1 MKALEITTIIGC
13 KVQCDY
19 CPQDKITRAY
29 VDRGGTKILSPK
41 DYEVALGKLPR
52 EVLIHFSGM
61 AEPWLNPAC
70 TEMVLLTHRRGHEIS
85 VFTTAV
91 GMTPPDVHRFS
102 AIPFRDFVL
111 HLPDTEGHAK
121 IPVDDLYL
129 ETIDAIVRGDIR
141 GLSYM
146 TMGTLP
152 GRVKKIVGRRVRP
165 TRMMS
170 RAGNV
175 PGKTGIQTPPRLVG
189 EIRCKSCGDLFDHNV
204 LLPNGDV
211 ILCCMDYGMRH
222 VLGNLFTSEYESLF
236 SGEEFRGL
244 VKGLDDESMDILC
257 RYCEN
262 ASCRE
267 EWNRPV
273 RKSFFRKIFGLR

>member
-1 MKALEITTIIGC
+1 MKALEITTTIGC
-13 KVQCDY
+13 NVQCDY

-29 VDRGGTKILSPK
+29 LNRSRTTMLSSK
-41 DYEVALGKLPR
+41 DFEVALSKLPR
-52 EVLIHFSGM
+52 KVLIHFSGM

-91 GMTPPDVHRFS
+91 GMTLSDVHQIN
-102 AIPFRDFVL
+102 AIPFRDFVV

-129 ETIDAIVRGDIR
+129 KTMDAIVRGNIH

-152 GRVKKIVGRRVRP
+152 GRVKKIVGRRVPP

-175 PGKTGIQTPPRLVG
+175 PGKTGIQTPPRFSG
-189 EIRCKSCGDLFDHNV
+189 EIRCESCGDRFDHNV

-211 ILCCMDYGMRH
+211 ILCCMDYGMQH
-222 VLGNLFTSEYESLF
+222 VLGNLFTSNYESLF
-236 SGEEFRGL
+236 SGEEFRRL
-244 VKGLDDESMDILC
+244 VKGLNDESMNILC

-262 ASCRE
+262 ASRRE
-267 EWNRPV
+267 EWNRPG
-273 RKSFFRKIFGLR
+273 RKNFFRKIFGRR